1 MSESGR
7 CPNFLINR
15 VSETERIWNVST
27 AESLVKPF
35 LEVMSRLTIQDLAAY
50 RPFQSVIGTM
60 TFSGKIPIALSL
72 TITQGRVLLISVPTV
87 GLRLTSQ
94 TSLLSV
100 GFVGFLVKV
109 FSVEVGKSKKFATRR
124 VV

>member
-87 GLRLTSQ
+87 RLTSQ
-94 TSLLSV
+94 TLLSMC
-100 GFVGFLVKV
+100 FVGFLVKV